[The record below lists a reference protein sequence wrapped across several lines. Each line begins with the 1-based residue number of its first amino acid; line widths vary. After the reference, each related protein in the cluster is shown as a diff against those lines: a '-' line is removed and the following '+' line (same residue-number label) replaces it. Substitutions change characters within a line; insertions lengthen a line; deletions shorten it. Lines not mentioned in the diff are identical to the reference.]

1 MFHLSPTLPGPVISP
16 KKAGFAAEDRDRR
29 GSTSVCRRIFGTDS
43 NAIQTRTIRQ
53 PGGAERRRLDNRGR
67 FERAAGFGRGKWFS
81 TSRRARFASK
91 SSRTTKSLTW
101 CRRSKSGARRQR
113 WCFSTVGACQFK
125 DISQQLIVHRLN
137 ALGTKSKTL
146 IILNSSFQNTPIPKI
161 VANGPARAA
170 PQR

>member
-1 MFHLSPTLPGPVISP
+1 MTVAVRQVCIGAFLELTAMPFKPGQS
-16 KKAGFAAEDRDRR
+16 G
-29 GSTSVCRRIFGTDS
+29 
-43 NAIQTRTIRQ
+43 N
-53 PGGAERRRLDNRGR
+53 PGGVESRRLDNRRR

-170 PQR
+170 PQRRRKRRGRS